1 MLKISV
7 WPHLCVHSVII
18 RIESHISMWFI
29 FYPSQQVS
37 SGISFIN
44 ETKLEAALVACPCYN
59 EFKQIAK
66 HSPW

>member
-1 MLKISV
+1 
-7 WPHLCVHSVII
+7 
-18 RIESHISMWFI
+18 MWFI

-44 ETKLEAALVACPCYN
+44 ETKLEAALVACLCYN

-66 HSPW
+66 NSPW